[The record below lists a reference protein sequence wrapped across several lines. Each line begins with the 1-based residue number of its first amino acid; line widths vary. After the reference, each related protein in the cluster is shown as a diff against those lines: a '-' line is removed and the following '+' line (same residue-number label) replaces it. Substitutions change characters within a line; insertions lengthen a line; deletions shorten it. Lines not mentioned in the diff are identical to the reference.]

1 MILKFKGEYFDDNSN
16 AVHVDDEDV
25 QRMIDEV
32 VEKLVESKEE
42 SDFRFQATGDTLVAG
57 LKCDAEGEI
66 EIMVTQN
73 YSHACLLKDK
83 YGNYEPIDWGN
94 ERYWI
99 YQDMSKDELI
109 EEIMKLKSEYNPR
122 REV

>member
-16 AVHVDDEDV
+16 AVHVDNEDV
-25 QRMIDEV
+25 QRMIDEIL
-32 VEKLVESKEE
+32 ENLVSSKEE
-42 SDFRFQATGDTLVAG
+42 NDFRLQATGDTFVIG
-57 LKCDAEGEI
+57 FKCEEEI
-66 EIMVTQN
+66 EIFVTQN

>member
-1 MILKFKGEYFDDNSN
+1 MILKFKGKYFDDNSN
-16 AVHVDDEDV
+16 AVHVDDKDV

-57 LKCDAEGEI
+57 LKCEEEI

-83 YGNYEPIDWGN
+83 YDNYEPIDWGN

-109 EEIMKLKSEYNPR
+109 EEIMKLKSEYDPR

>member
-1 MILKFKGEYFDDNSN
+1 MILKFKGKYFDDNSN
-16 AVHVDDEDV
+16 AVHVDDKDV

-57 LKCDAEGEI
+57 LKCEEEI

-83 YGNYEPIDWGN
+83 YGNYEPIDWSN

-109 EEIMKLKSEYNPR
+109 EEIMKLKSEYDPR

>member
-32 VEKLVESKEE
+32 VKKLVESKEE
-42 SDFRFQATGDTLVAG
+42 GDFRSQATGDTLVAG
-57 LKCDAEGEI
+57 FKCEEEI